1 MSNRDYIS
9 VAAENMSKAGSA
21 MSRTNTDVDTVV
33 EHKTET
39 VVGKTSLLR
48 TVLYLLLS
56 NTYKTIYF
64 INNYDYKN

>member
-1 MSNRDYIS
+1 MSNRDYFS
-9 VAAENMSKAGSA
+9 VAAEKMSKAGSDT
-21 MSRTNTDVDTVV
+21 RTNTDVDTVV

-56 NTYKTIYF
+56 NT
-64 INNYDYKN
+64 

>member
-1 MSNRDYIS
+1 MSNRDYFS
-9 VAAENMSKAGSA
+9 VASENMSKAGSDA

-48 TVLYLLLS
+48 TVLYLLLY
-56 NTYKTIYF
+56 NT
-64 INNYDYKN
+64 